1 MSKKLG
7 FALGGGGSRGVAHVG
22 FLKAMEENGIIP
34 DFISGTSMGAIVGAC
49 YAKGM
54 SATEIMDEVKKLKV
68 SHVFDLS
75 LNPIGNGALLRSK
88 KLRKKLQ
95 EYLGDITY
103 DRLNIPFCAVSTD
116 LVSGEPVV
124 HKGEELVLDGVV
136 ASSSVPGVFKP
147 VTMGDRTLIDDAKP
161 RMYAL
166 LDFFGKYENSDGLLE
181 KLGQG
186 LVFPDLLQG
195 GDQRSKFLQPG
206 CHAEQRRVFGGILA
220 DRQHGNMLHRRNIAD
235 GVQRH
240 AADLTLGLVDDPLQ
254 TKIVG
259 RVVDEAEIG
268 KNILDL
274 FSFVESGAAQHTV
287 GNAALG
293 KNLFYGIGL
302 GIGAVQHRKI
312 AVFSLL
318 AAYHL
323 GDLFGDIV

>member
-68 SHVFDLS
+68 SHVFDLA

-103 DRLNIPFCAVSTD
+103 DRLKIPFCAVSTD

-147 VTMGDRTLIDDAKP
+147 VTMGDRTLIDGGITCRVPIQEVRDLGAQVIVAIDVMSKVGVNKKKYDLVGVLF
-161 RMYAL
+161 RSLEIMGTKL
-166 LDFFGKYENSDGLLE
+166 SGKRKD
-181 KLGQG
+181 KF
-186 LVFPDLLQG
+186 VPDLYLMPEL
-195 GDQRSKFLQPG
+195 GDMGPHKFK
-206 CHAEQRRVFGGILA
+206 E
-220 DRQHGNMLHRRNIAD
+220 
-235 GVQRH
+235 VQF
-240 AADLTLGLVDDPLQ
+240 AYEKGYELGLSVAD
-254 TKIVG
+254 KIKELIK
-259 RVVDEAEIG
+259 D
-268 KNILDL
+268 
-274 FSFVESGAAQHTV
+274 
-287 GNAALG
+287 
-293 KNLFYGIGL
+293 
-302 GIGAVQHRKI
+302 
-312 AVFSLL
+312 
-318 AAYHL
+318 
-323 GDLFGDIV
+323 